1 MICREIISVCLVV
14 GLTTCMFF
22 SVPDNLYAQTEDLEW
37 TTPRTPWGDPDFQ
50 GLWTNTTTTPL
61 ERPAS
66 LEGKQYLTDEE
77 RAALDE
83 ENAPGIDAAPGVG
96 AYNNFWM
103 EQGYVSKQTSL
114 VVDPQDGKLPPVLK
128 RAQQRQETLLESRR
142 SSSYPT
148 TYEEPSLMERCI
160 TRGLPGVMLPGN
172 YNHNYNILQTPDFVV
187 ILAEMIHDTRIIPID
202 GRAHIDSSID
212 QWMGDSRGYWE
223 DNTLVVETT
232 NFSDKLFERRWSL
245 MVWGTGE
252 NMHLVERFT
261 RINETTIDYE
271 FTLTD
276 PTTFSRPFTASIP
289 MTSLDGRMYEYACHE
304 GNYAMANMLRGARA
318 DEVAKEQ
325 SEQ

>member
-1 MICREIISVCLVV
+1 
-14 GLTTCMFF
+14 
-22 SVPDNLYAQTEDLEW
+22 
-37 TTPRTPWGDPDFQ
+37 
-50 GLWTNTTTTPL
+50 
-61 ERPAS
+61 
-66 LEGKQYLTDEE
+66 
-77 RAALDE
+77 
-83 ENAPGIDAAPGVG
+83 
-96 AYNNFWM
+96 M

-128 RAQQRQETLLESRR
+128 KAQQRQETLLESRR

-245 MVWGTGE
+245 LVWGTGE

-261 RINETTIDYE
+261 RVNDNTIDYQ

-276 PTTFSRPFTASIP
+276 PTTFSHPFTASIP

-318 DEVAKEQ
+318 DEAAKERSKQ
-325 SEQ
+325 

>member
-1 MICREIISVCLVV
+1 
-14 GLTTCMFF
+14 MFF

>member
-1 MICREIISVCLVV
+1 MNYREIITACLVV

-22 SVPDNLYAQTEDLEW
+22 SLPDSLYAQTEDLEW

-61 ERPAS
+61 ERPDS
-66 LEGKQYLTDEE
+66 LEGKQFLTDEE

-114 VVDPQDGKLPPVLK
+114 VVDPQDGKLPPVLQ
-128 RAQQRQETLLESRR
+128 RAQQRQESLLESRR

-223 DNTLVVETT
+223 NNTLVVETT

-261 RINETTIDYE
+261 RINDTTIDYH

-304 GNYAMANMLRGARA
+304 GNYAMANMLRGARS
-318 DEVAKEQ
+318 DEAAKEQ

>member
-1 MICREIISVCLVV
+1 MNYREIITACLVV

-22 SVPDNLYAQTEDLEW
+22 SLPDSPYAQTEDLEW

-61 ERPAS
+61 ERPDS
-66 LEGKQYLTDEE
+66 LEGKQFLTDEE

-128 RAQQRQETLLESRR
+128 RAQQRQESLLESRR

-223 DNTLVVETT
+223 NNTLVVETT

-261 RINETTIDYE
+261 RVNNNTIDYQ

-304 GNYAMANMLRGARA
+304 GNYAMANMLRGARS
-318 DEVAKEQ
+318 DEAAKEQ